1 MNLYGIIYLNY
12 EYSCEIEVIMTKI
25 ETESKINSIISA
37 MSDEEKVGQLFLAH
51 CPTGEAAVEKIKQ
64 YHLGGF
70 VMFARDFETFSP
82 DEVKEM
88 IGKYQET
95 SKIPLIISA
104 DEEGG
109 NVLRVSKFPQFGE
122 EPFKSPRDL
131 FRCGGWEGV
140 REETYRK
147 CKLLL
152 SIGVNMNLAP
162 VCDYTPDESAYIS
175 HRVFGVSP
183 EDTAK
188 FVQIVTSVMKEQ
200 GLGSSLKHFP
210 GYGGNSDTHKGMSY
224 DGREL
229 SVFESQ
235 DILPFIAGINAG
247 ADSVM
252 VSHNIVACCDKDYP
266 SSLSYPVHEYLRN
279 KLGYDGVIVT
289 DSLTMSA
296 IREFTEGKD
305 PCVRAL
311 LCGNDMIITSKYE
324 DGYKCVL
331 EAVKDG
337 TVSQDVLDSAVRRI
351 LKMKIDLHLI
361 K

>member
-1 MNLYGIIYLNY
+1 
-12 EYSCEIEVIMTKI
+12 MTHSNV
-25 ETESKINSIISA
+25 ETRINDIISS
-37 MSDEEKVGQLFLAH
+37 MTDEEKVGQLFLAH
-51 CPTGEAAVEKIKQ
+51 CPTGEPAIEKIKQ

-82 DEVKEM
+82 DEVKDM
-88 IGKYQET
+88 INAYQRA
-95 SKIPLIISA
+95 SKIPMVISA

-109 NVLRVSKFPQFGE
+109 SVLRVSKFPQFGE
-122 EPFKSPRDL
+122 QPFKSPSDL
-131 FRCGGWEGV
+131 YETEGWQGV
-140 REETYRK
+140 HDETVRK

-152 SIGVNMNLAP
+152 SLGVNMNLAP
-162 VCDYTPDESAYIS
+162 VCDYTSNEEAYIRK
-175 HRVFGVSP
+175 RVFGVSP
-183 EDTAK
+183 EATSRFID
-188 FVQIVTSVMKEQ
+188 IVTSVMKEYK
-200 GLGSSLKHFP
+200 LGSSLKHFP

-224 DGREL
+224 DSRER

-235 DILPFIAGINAG
+235 DILPFIAGIKAG

-252 VSHNIVACCDKDYP
+252 VSHNIVACFDKDYP
-266 SSLSYPVHEYLRN
+266 SSLSYPIHEYLRN
-279 KLGYDGVIVT
+279 ELGYDGVIVT

-324 DGYKCVL
+324 EGYNCIL
-331 EAVKDG
+331 SAVKDG
-337 TVSQDVLDSAVRRI
+337 TVDRAILDGAVRRI
-351 LKMKIDLHLI
+351 LKMKLDLDII